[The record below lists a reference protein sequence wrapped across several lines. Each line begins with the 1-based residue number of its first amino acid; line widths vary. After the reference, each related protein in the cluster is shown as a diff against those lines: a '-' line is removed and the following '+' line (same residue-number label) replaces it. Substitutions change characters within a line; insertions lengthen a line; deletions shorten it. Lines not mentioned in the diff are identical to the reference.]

1 MEVKGQYNLDVEC
14 FFALKVDEKTIVFLT
29 SLKKQNNRNLNKKGN
44 QVK

>member
-1 MEVKGQYNLDVEC
+1 LDVEC